1 MRVVKFDQLSAVVAD
16 DQKSSR
22 DIVTEILRSV
32 GMRDIR
38 HADDGAVALQLIDIR
53 PASFLVLDLEMP
65 YDGAKTL
72 RQLRRS
78 ETRSCAQTP
87 TIMMTALAIRSNV
100 EAMRDAGANE
110 IVVKPLTTAK
120 LVGRIQAMLLH
131 PRPFVTSSS
140 YVGPERRRPNSQ
152 PYLGPLRRESDALR
166 EALEI

>member
-1 MRVVKFDQLSAVVAD
+1 VHIVKFDKLSAVVAD

-22 DIVTEILRSV
+22 DIVSEILRSV

-38 HADDGAVALQLIDIR
+38 HADDGAVALRMLAIR

-65 YDGAKTL
+65 YDSVRTL

-78 ETRSCAQTP
+78 ETRSCAQIP
-87 TIMMTALAIRSNV
+87 VIMMTALATRSNV

-120 LVGRIQAMLLH
+120 LVGRTRAMLLH
-131 PRPFVTSSS
+131 PRQFVISGS

-152 PYLGPLRRESDALR
+152 PYLGPFRRESDILD